1 MKIFFQK
8 IYNSELFVQKI
19 ELKSSRLV
27 WITVGSFLTYNYFST
42 YLRFKDIR
50 NKIFQKNYK
59 SFHEKYQE
67 NHFIASKST
76 IDFQGYPDQGDWIYS
91 KEMPESELKE
101 ILISK
106 EMYDNSLKEF
116 SIVLPLFIISGLWTP
131 LITSCLE
138 GWLIF
143 VNRKI
148 ALNLNMEDDGMDTYK
163 NYIINGLILNA
174 FISSLGLRFF

>member
-1 MKIFFQK
+1 
-8 IYNSELFVQKI
+8 
-19 ELKSSRLV
+19 
-27 WITVGSFLTYNYFST
+27 
-42 YLRFKDIR
+42 
-50 NKIFQKNYK
+50 
-59 SFHEKYQE
+59 
-67 NHFIASKST
+67 
-76 IDFQGYPDQGDWIYS
+76 
-91 KEMPESELKE
+91 MPESELKE

-131 LITSCLE
+131 LITSCL
-138 GWLIF
+138 GGGLIF

-148 ALNLNMEDDGMDTYK
+148 ALNMEDDGMDTYK